1 MLEQLIK
8 DLMSLKNPD
17 KAQVLQ
23 RFFKT
28 WSWQYGEGDIFLWIT
43 VPELRKVS
51 KKYIDLSKPDIEV
64 LLKSEIHEYRF
75 LALAIIKLNFEK
87 NNDENIKKEWFD
99 FSILN
104 LEYINNWDLVDTFVE
119 YVIWPF
125 LYDKEKKLLY
135 ELSKSNSLWER
146 RISIISTFDYIRRWE
161 FDDAI
166 KISEVLLQ
174 DTHDLIQKA
183 VWWMLR
189 EIGKRD
195 EKVLI
200 DFLNKHYK
208 NMPRTMLRYAIEK
221 FDKEKK
227 EYYMKK

>member
-1 MLEQLIK
+1 MLNKLIK
-8 DLMSLKNPD
+8 DLNSLKNPD

-28 WSWQYGEGDIFLWIT
+28 WLWQYWEGDIFLWIT

-64 LLKSEIHEYRF
+64 LLKSEIHEHRF
-75 LALAIIKLNFEK
+75 LALAIIRLNFEK
-87 NNDENIKKEWFD
+87 NNDEKLKKEWFD

-104 LEYINNWDLVDTFVE
+104 LAYINNWDLVDTFVE

-161 FDDAI
+161 FYDAI
-166 KISEVLLQ
+166 KISEILLH

-221 FDKEKK
+221 FDKDKK